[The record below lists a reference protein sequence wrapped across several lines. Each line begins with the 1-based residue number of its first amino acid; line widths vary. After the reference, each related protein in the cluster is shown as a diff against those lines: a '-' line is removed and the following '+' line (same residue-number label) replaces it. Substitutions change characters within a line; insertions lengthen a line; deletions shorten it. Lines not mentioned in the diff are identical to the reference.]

1 MITNRK
7 MIDALRRE
15 LEQSVCVIRGDAGAP
30 QVPACADP
38 PGALWALSP
47 TLCFPPAVL
56 PV

>member
-1 MITNRK
+1 